1 VFVNTLGKENPSVTN
16 DGDTTMFCE
25 INQML
30 RATAPMLVMAVA
42 WIAVPAAAFART
54 VYDGERS
61 VLILTRGSACETSLR
76 HGVQIA
82 DGMGNNG
89 GGVAAVQGRVT
100 RNEAISFA
108 VRFDD
113 DQWANGSG
121 RLCRNR
127 RGGSRR
133 GEDTR
138 GTYRDTW
145 VAEGRA

>member
-1 VFVNTLGKENPSVTN
+1 VFVNTLGKENSGVTN

-42 WIAVPAAAFART
+42 WIAVPAAVFART

-61 VLILTRGSACETSLR
+61 ILILTHGSACEMSPR
-76 HGVQIA
+76 HGVKIT
-82 DGMGNNG
+82 DGMVNNG
-89 GGVAAVQGRVT
+89 GGAAAVRGRVT
-100 RNEAISFA
+100 RNEAVSVA
-108 VRFDD
+108 VRSG

-121 RLCRNR
+121 RLGKNR
-127 RGGSRR
+127 GGGSRR
-133 GEDTR
+133 GQ
-138 GTYRDTW
+138 GTSGAYRDTW